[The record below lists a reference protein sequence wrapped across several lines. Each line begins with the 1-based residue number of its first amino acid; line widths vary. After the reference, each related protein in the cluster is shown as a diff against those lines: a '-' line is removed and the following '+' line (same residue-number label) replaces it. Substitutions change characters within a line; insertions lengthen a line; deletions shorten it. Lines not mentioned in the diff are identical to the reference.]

1 MHAAYAFSTSKQKN
15 LDVREIL
22 LHDNPKPDS
31 EIPYISTSKERL
43 IKEDQFLTLVSF

>member
-1 MHAAYAFSTSKQKN
+1 MLFRRTNKKN

-22 LHDNPKPDS
+22 LHGNPKPNS
-31 EIPYISTSKERL
+31 EILYISTSKERL